1 MRMIDKA
8 GGEVIGRQIKHPL
21 QARIDEI
28 VYERL
33 GSEDSWGRTE
43 QIKLSAFNKINNRH
57 YVVKRLKELG
67 FDFEISE
74 GRFIRF
80 DNGKAL
86 IMQNLMSTP
95 KAQRVIEPKSN
106 RDIGKSS
113 IVAWLDSDAIISTE
127 YLDHKSRRVL
137 NSALFKLKASANVE
151 VARMTL
157 KSTNGRYSIYSLKQE
172 ALDDYAANNVDRLP
186 GISIVRHCLLRY
198 GVASEANTGLSSGSL
213 SCFVRDLRE
222 QGWEIETLPRKVARA
237 TYDLISRP

>member
-1 MRMIDKA
+1 MM
-8 GGEVIGRQIKHPL
+8 IGRQIRHPL
-21 QARIDEI
+21 QARVDAI

-33 GSEDSWGRTE
+33 GDRKKWGRTE
-43 QIKLSAFNKINNRH
+43 YIRLSAFNEINNKH
-57 YVVKRLKELG
+57 YVTKRLKELG
-67 FDFEISE
+67 FEVDLSNS
-74 GRFIRF
+74 RFVHL
-80 DNGKAL
+80 DNSMIVMLQEPMNA
-86 IMQNLMSTP
+86 P
-95 KAQRVIEPKSN
+95 KPQRVIEPKSN

-113 IVAWLDSDAIISTE
+113 IIAWLDSDAIISTE

-137 NSALFKLKASANVE
+137 NSVLFRLKASANVE

-198 GVASEANTGLSSGSL
+198 GVASEANTGLSSGL
-213 SCFVRDLRE
+213 LYCFVRDLRE

-237 TYDLISRP
+237 TYKLISRP

>member
-8 GGEVIGRQIKHPL
+8 GGEIIGRQIKHPL
-21 QARIDEI
+21 QAKVDEI

-33 GSEDSWGRTE
+33 GSEDGWRRTE

-80 DNGKAL
+80 DNGKAQ
-86 IMQNLMSTP
+86 IMQKLMSTP
-95 KAQRVIEPKSN
+95 KAQRIIEPKSN
-106 RDIGKSS
+106 RDISRVS

-127 YLDHKSRRVL
+127 FLDHKSRRVL
-137 NSALFKLKASANVE
+137 TSVLFKLKASANVE

-157 KSTNGRYSIYSLKQE
+157 KSVNGRYSIYSSKQE
-172 ALDDYAANNVDRLP
+172 AIDEYAANNVDRLP

-198 GVASEANTGLSSGSL
+198 GVAGEANTGLSSNSL
-213 SCFVRDLRE
+213 SCFVRDLRG

-237 TYDLISRP
+237 TYKLISRP